1 METAMTQTFSISS
14 KSLVKLSSLA
24 LAVAAVALVGQ
35 SSAASAVSLA
45 VKRACMSDYFSYCS
59 QHAVGSSA
67 LRRCMRNAGPR
78 LSKRCVNA
86 LISAGEVS
94 KREVSRRAASR

>member
-1 METAMTQTFSISS
+1 MTLKFNSS
-14 KSLVKLSSLA
+14 KTFVKSTSLVFA
-24 LAVAAVALVGQ
+24 AVAAVALVGQ
-35 SSAASAVSLA
+35 TSTASAVSLA
-45 VKRACMSDYFSYCS
+45 VKRACMGDYFSYCS
-59 QHAVGSSA
+59 QHGVGTPG

-94 KREVSRRAASR
+94 QAEVSRRAASR

>member
-1 METAMTQTFSISS
+1 
-14 KSLVKLSSLA
+14 
-24 LAVAAVALVGQ
+24 
-35 SSAASAVSLA
+35 VSLA

-59 QHAVGSSA
+59 QHAVGSAA

>member
-1 METAMTQTFSISS
+1 
-14 KSLVKLSSLA
+14 
-24 LAVAAVALVGQ
+24 
-35 SSAASAVSLA
+35 
-45 VKRACMSDYFSYCS
+45 MSDYFSYCS

>member
-1 METAMTQTFSISS
+1 
-14 KSLVKLSSLA
+14 
-24 LAVAAVALVGQ
+24 
-35 SSAASAVSLA
+35 
-45 VKRACMSDYFSYCS
+45 MSDYFSYCS

-94 KREVSRRAASR
+94 QREVSRRAASR